1 MVNIGKLKG
10 KIREK
15 QMSIDDLAESIN
27 ISRATLYRKLNESD
41 GSKLTVGEVEGISK
55 ALDLSTSDINFI
67 FFN

>member
-41 GSKLTVGEVEGISK
+41 GSKLTVGAVEGISK
-55 ALDLSTSDINFI
+55 ALDLSTSDLNFI
-67 FFN
+67 FFS